1 MIPVRRSEIS
11 QLVKCHVK
19 CHRSRSI
26 PGQFSSA
33 FFFPHTFPYLPLLS
47 SSFHTILKHLR
58 NLWSADRGR
67 RGDDP
72 PLSNEIAGLYDFAD
86 VSSVE
91 RNNNRYGISLFLFL
105 SPPLFLSLSL
115 IAHKASHFTRTIEPD
130 RLCNFIIAHRP
141 PLFSLRRLSFA
152 SLRTLFLEIRNET
165 VGETFPPTVY
175 IYSRSFSLFYGCNS
189 QPGRHRDEQT
199 RYI

>member
-175 IYSRSFSLFYGCNS
+175 IYSRSFFFIL
-189 QPGRHRDEQT
+189 RV
-199 RYI
+199 

>member
-1 MIPVRRSEIS
+1 MIPIRRSEIS

-33 FFFPHTFPYLPLLS
+33 FFPPYLPIPPPSFIFFPHDSQASAESLVRRSRSSRRRS
-47 SSFHTILKHLR
+47 SSLT
-58 NLWSADRGR
+58 
-67 RGDDP
+67 
-72 PLSNEIAGLYDFAD
+72 NEIAGLYDFAD

-175 IYSRSFSLFYGCNS
+175 IYSRSFFFIL
-189 QPGRHRDEQT
+189 RV
-199 RYI
+199 